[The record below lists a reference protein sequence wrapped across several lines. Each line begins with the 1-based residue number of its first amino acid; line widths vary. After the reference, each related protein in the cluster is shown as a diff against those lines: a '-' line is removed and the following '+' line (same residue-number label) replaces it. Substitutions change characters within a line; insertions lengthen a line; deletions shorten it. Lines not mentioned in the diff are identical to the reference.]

1 LRDWVKDHS
10 DALVPFLAACIEAQ
24 RWLMAPANKQQV
36 IDLLVSDYHLTQEIA
51 AETYEA
57 TMTQPGGYAKDSQ
70 FDLDGFK
77 NVLKLRADV
86 EGSWG
91 GHPPSPDKYYDP
103 SYYEAALA
111 KVKGGR

>member
-1 LRDWVKDHS
+1 MSMMQL
-10 DALVPFLAACIEAQ
+10 
-24 RWLMAPANKQQV
+24 
-36 IDLLVSDYHLTQEIA
+36 
-51 AETYEA
+51 
-57 TMTQPGGYAKDSQ
+57 GGYTKDAK

-111 KVKGGR
+111 KAKSGR